1 MSDYDILI
9 RNGSVIDGTMIPR
22 FKADVGIKDGKVA
35 KIGGINGANAD
46 REINAEGNIVAPGYI
61 DIHTHYDAQIT
72 WDPYCTISGWHGVTS
87 VLLGNC
93 GFGFAPIPPHMRERA
108 QMMMTRNEAIE
119 FETMKEGMEWDKYG
133 WETLPDWIEHLKRIP
148 KGVNCQ
154 TLVPLNPVYAY
165 VMGSVEEAKSRRPT
179 REEKDQMFQIMHE
192 AMDHGACGFSYQRC
206 GVPSVQP
213 DWDGT
218 PMPTDVIP
226 DYELIEFGEE
236 LAKRGEGFIE
246 MFDSSPS
253 DHDTVEDFMT
263 SLAEASGRPIVRN
276 ILLANDEDPEPHERF
291 LDWLDE
297 SHDKGLQVF
306 GMGFTVRSPT
316 LLTFED
322 WSLWDNA
329 PAWHEVMNGP
339 KEQRMAMMRDED
351 MRLRLRDEIDRGI
364 VGGLGTSG
372 KADRLTMHG
381 AAGHDRLKH
390 YEDRKVTEI
399 AETEGKHV
407 SDVLLDISL
416 ESNFEAEFVG
426 NAYNTSAA
434 TTKKVLDNPYVVP
447 GISDGGAHCHF
458 VVQGAYP
465 TDLLEWMV
473 REEGLI
479 SAEKAHYGLSR
490 LPAHMCGLGDRG
502 ILREGAPADVV
513 VYDPETIKRT
523 PSWDKM
529 EKLYDQPAGGW
540 RRSQKA
546 EGLHYTMVNG
556 QITFEGQDCT
566 GAKPGEVLL
575 NANAK

>member
-9 RNGSVIDGTMIPR
+9 RNGTVIDGTMIPR

-119 FETMKEGMEWDKYG
+119 FETMVEGMEWDRYG
-133 WETLPDWIEHLKRIP
+133 WETLPDWIEHLKRLP

-218 PMPTDVIP
+218 PMPTDLIP

-291 LDWLDE
+291 LDWLNE

-339 KEQRMAMMRDED
+339 KEQRMAMMREED
-351 MRLRLRDEIDRGI
+351 MRVRLRDEIDRGI

-381 AAGHDRLKH
+381 AVGHDSLKQ

-407 SDVLLDISL
+407 ADVLLDISL

-426 NAYNTSAA
+426 NAYNTSAE

-556 QITFEGQDCT
+556 QITFEGQECT
-566 GAKPGEVLL
+566 GATPGEVLL